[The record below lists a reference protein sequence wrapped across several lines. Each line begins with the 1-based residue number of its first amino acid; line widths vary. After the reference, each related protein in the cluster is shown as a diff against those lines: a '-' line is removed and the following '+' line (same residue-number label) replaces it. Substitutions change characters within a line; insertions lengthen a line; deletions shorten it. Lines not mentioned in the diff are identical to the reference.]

1 MCASASPLCLRSGSQ
16 TIMIVFAGRTPLTM
30 GRRPKAFGI
39 GFLKTIMLGP
49 LYSHLSQLFT
59 PVPGPGHFCQKTV
72 HLFGTSPLAAR
83 GRTGARRS
91 VLTCETSRHCHVVR
105 CRLPFPRHCRRR
117 TELTHRPDVPRRP
130 RSNRGPRSTTRRSTS
145 VAAHRTSQPS
155 TSRLVK

>member
-1 MCASASPLCLRSGSQ
+1 
-16 TIMIVFAGRTPLTM
+16 MIVCECVTSLSAKWKPNYHDCFCGSHTIDNGAAPQGVWHRFFENNHAGSP
-30 GRRPKAFGI
+30 
-39 GFLKTIMLGP
+39 
-49 LYSHLSQLFT
+49 LFT
-59 PVPGPGHFCQKTV
+59 PLPVIHTSSWPRP
-72 HLFGTSPLAAR
+72 LLPENGTPFRNFTPRGAGTHRSPSV
-83 GRTGARRS
+83 GVDVRR
-91 VLTCETSRHCHVVR
+91 RHCHVVR